1 MVKIQKDGGYDLR
14 TSERTRMQVL
24 ITGFEPFGGS
34 DINSSW
40 ETAAR
45 VGQLP
50 PNDVNIEVRLLP
62 VSFWRAGEAV
72 REILNEARPDV
83 LIMLGQRGKGQSI
96 DVERIAVNLM
106 DSSMAD
112 NDGVC
117 PQEQPIVKDGESA
130 YFSNLP
136 VKALRDALL
145 QKGIPS
151 KVSNSAGLYV
161 CNATYYNALDEIYRH
176 SLPTKAV
183 FVHLPKISEEF
194 CVDLLADSVRTIV
207 KTMTE

>member
-1 MVKIQKDGGYDLR
+1 MKIIL
-14 TSERTRMQVL
+14 
-24 ITGFEPFGGS
+24 TGFEPFGGS

-50 PNDVNIEVRLLP
+50 PDNVNIKVRQLP
-62 VSFWRAGEAV
+62 VSFRKAGDAV
-72 REILNEARPDV
+72 REILNESRPDV

-106 DSSMAD
+106 DSSKPD
-112 NDGVC
+112 NDGDC
-117 PQEQPIVKDGESA
+117 PQEIPIVKDGESA

-136 VKALRDALL
+136 VKVLRDAVL

-151 KVSNSAGLYV
+151 KVSDSAGLYV
-161 CNATYYNALDEIYRH
+161 CNTTYYNALDEIYRH
-176 SLPTKAV
+176 SLPVKAV
-183 FVHLPKISEEF
+183 FVHLPKISDIF
-194 CVDLLADSVRTIV
+194 TVDILADAVRTII
-207 KTMTE
+207 KTIIEQEILLN

>member
-1 MVKIQKDGGYDLR
+1 
-14 TSERTRMQVL
+14 MQIL

-45 VGQLP
+45 VGQMAP
-50 PNDVNIEVRLLP
+50 KDVNIEVRRLP
-62 VSFWRAGEAV
+62 VSFRKAGETV
-72 REILNEARPDV
+72 RDILNESRPDV

-106 DSSMAD
+106 DSSKPD
-112 NDGVC
+112 NDGDC
-117 PQEQPIVKDGESA
+117 PQELPIVTDGESA

-136 VKALRDALL
+136 VKALRDAVL
-145 QKGIPS
+145 QKGIPA

-161 CNATYYNALDEIYRH
+161 CNTTYYNALDEIYRH
-176 SLPTKAV
+176 SLPMRAV

-194 CVDLLADSVRTIV
+194 TVDLLADSVRTIIDEI
-207 KTMTE
+207 KTCEYLRF